1 MNWYKL
7 FYLMTMAD
15 RLQDF
20 FDSISDI
27 FTVFAIISLVALLF
41 AAIGYAAR
49 RGSTSASHDKL
60 HEDDEL
66 QGWLAFRKFS
76 VWAVSV
82 TIPIALITWFLY
94 IATPS
99 KKDALLIVAGG
110 AVGTFITSDS
120 SAKQLPADVTNFLRA
135 KIIAET
141 EELKLENI
149 LPQKDTLKD
158 LTKEQLIEIL
168 KKRK

>member
-20 FDSISDI
+20 FHTVAVCALILTVISIICMIASFIGHSSWIADG
-27 FTVFAIISLVALLF
+27 SGYNEREKP
-41 AAIGYAAR
+41 AAI
-49 RGSTSASHDKL
+49 
-60 HEDDEL
+60 E
-66 QGWLAFRKFS
+66 GWLMFKKYSTKSAF
-76 VWAVSV
+76 VV
-82 TIPIALITWFLY
+82 TSICIIFWFLY

-120 SAKQLPADVTNFLRA
+120 STQRLPADITNFLRA

-141 EELKLENI
+141 KELDLEGI
-149 LPQKDTLKD
+149 LPQRDTLKAM
-158 LTKEQLIEIL
+158 TKEQLIELI
-168 KKRK
+168 RKEK